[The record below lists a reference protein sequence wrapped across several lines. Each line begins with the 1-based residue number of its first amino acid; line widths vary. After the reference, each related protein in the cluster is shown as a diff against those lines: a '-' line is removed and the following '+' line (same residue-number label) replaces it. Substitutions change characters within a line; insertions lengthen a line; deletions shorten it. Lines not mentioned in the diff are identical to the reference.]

1 MSVGGSLGGG
11 SGRVGGREIA
21 AWTAAALLQFI
32 FWTAT
37 THPRLSN
44 DSYQYLSV
52 AENVAAGHGVET
64 SLVHFD
70 VERAHGTLPA
80 PLTTFAPGYS
90 IAVAGLCKLGL
101 PPESAAK
108 AVSILAMALAVA
120 LLAFACNALEL
131 DVWVSRSTILVFT
144 VNAYTLWFAGS
155 VATEALFTLFF
166 LASVTC
172 ALGAERAESERRL
185 ALFSAG
191 AGLFAGLA
199 YDVRYAGLLVIAGL
213 GLAQGTLFLVRR
225 TRRSVVTMGL
235 TMMAALVPVT
245 ITFARNI
252 RLTGTWQGGN
262 TKVVHHPLV
271 EMIKK
276 SVTSF
281 IHLFVGEAVTRPA
294 RVCQLIVVLA
304 LGFVLVRW
312 RRLPR
317 GPAAARAFIV
327 ATVMGVYCLL
337 MFYVG
342 LHSVISYAARMFLP
356 ALPLLLLAFAAI
368 VAKPPR
374 TALAGRVF
382 ALAGFAA
389 YALCVALNFSLRRPR
404 PRGTSRIASRLVQ
417 PAPDGKPLAEWI
429 DAHIGPHEPV
439 MAADGQATGYW
450 LRRPTVSL
458 VGVEYSEEIWNES
471 EIERTM
477 ERFGVRYLILY
488 THPTGAVERE
498 SPFLMSLIEG
508 HPDAHLRL
516 AIRNDQALVF
526 ERVRPGG

>member
-1 MSVGGSLGGG
+1 MSVAGLGGE
-11 SGRVGGREIA
+11 SRRVSGREIV
-21 AWTAAALLQFI
+21 AWTTAAFLQFL
-32 FWTAT
+32 FWSVS

-52 AENVAAGHGVET
+52 AENLAAGHGIET

-108 AVSILAMALAVA
+108 TVSMIAMALTVA
-120 LLAFACNALEL
+120 MLALACNLLEL
-131 DVWVSRSTILVFT
+131 DIWVSRSTILVFA
-144 VNAYTLWFAGS
+144 VNAYTTWFAGS
-155 VATEALFTLFF
+155 VATEALFTLF
-166 LASVTC
+166 LVTAVAC

-185 ALFSAG
+185 ALLSAG
-191 AGLFAGLA
+191 AGLCAGLS

-213 GLAQGTLFLVRR
+213 GLALGALFLVRR
-225 TRRSVVTMGL
+225 TRRSVVTLGL

-271 EMIKK
+271 EIIKK

-281 IHLFVGEAVTRPA
+281 THLFVGEAMSRPA
-294 RVCQLIVVLA
+294 RLCQGIVVLA
-304 LGFVLVRW
+304 LGFVLLRW

-317 GPAAARAFIV
+317 GPEAARAFIV
-327 ATVMGVYCLL
+327 ATVAGIYCAL

-356 ALPLLLLAFAAI
+356 ALPLLLLAIAAT

-389 YALCVALNFSLRRPR
+389 YALCGPLNFNVAGPPAGHLE
-404 PRGTSRIASRLVQ
+404 IASRLVQ
-417 PAPDGKPLAEWI
+417 PARGGKPLAEWI
-429 DAHIGPHEPV
+429 DAHVGPHEPV
-439 MAADGQATGYW
+439 MAADGQATGHW
-450 LRRPTVSL
+450 LHRPTVSL
-458 VGVEYSEEIWNES
+458 VGVEYSEEAWNEG

-477 ERFGVRYLILY
+477 DRFGIRYLILY
-488 THPTGAVERE
+488 THPTGAVEGE
-498 SPFLMSLIEG
+498 SPFLGSLLEG
-508 HPDAHLRL
+508 RTDAHLRL
-516 AIRNDQALVF
+516 AARNDQSLVF
-526 ERVRPGG
+526 ERVQPGG